1 LQEIDIAIAGGYSL
15 ESLRKR
21 MQTRFSRLASHAER
35 EGVTESAP
43 PANRTDR
50 VHDGGLTRAE
60 EDRTA
65 LADLTLSGTRAG
77 TPSPIPSPAGP
88 DTLAEDKMR
97 EVLTTYEAALQ
108 EDMNEGGDEAA
119 QALESARNELLA
131 LLRSRPE
138 DRDARIVELEKLVDR
153 AYKMMQMAGY
163 RITSQDTEHNN
174 PLVSWMSDVRALK
187 PSPSALNPKAAW
199 PFPDATMSQ
208 QEKKDG

>member
-1 LQEIDIAIAGGYSL
+1 MTDKSATPRTDYVKRYIDSVEGAAHLSAVEIIREVTEELAACREELAYLELSTRPDGQWADQAINSFVKVMLSG
-15 ESLRKR
+15 K
-21 MQTRFSRLASHAER
+21 SRLAWRLPDPVEKAWGQGRASAYR
-35 EGVTESAP
+35 RCAESA
-43 PANRTDR
+43 
-50 VHDGGLTRAE
+50 
-60 EDRTA
+60 
-65 LADLTLSGTRAG
+65 
-77 TPSPIPSPAGP
+77 
-88 DTLAEDKMR
+88 
-97 EVLTTYEAALQ
+97 
-108 EDMNEGGDEAA
+108 
-119 QALESARNELLA
+119 
-131 LLRSRPE
+131 RSRPE